1 MRRNQAVAL
10 FKNYAL
16 YWIGIAMAIACLV
29 LAFSGNAAFA
39 GRFTPVNI
47 PASWLAGIGSIIAFA
62 AYEYCDPTAEDQ
74 PETELSAEE
83 FLEAQDYLG

>member
-1 MRRNQAVAL
+1 MRRNQAVSL

-29 LAFSGNAAFA
+29 LAFSRDTAFA
-39 GRFTPVNI
+39 GRFTPINI
-47 PASWLAGIGSIIAFA
+47 PASWLAGIVSIIAVA
-62 AYEYCDPTAEDQ
+62 AYVYCDPIAGDQ

-83 FLEAQDYLG
+83 FQEAQDYVA